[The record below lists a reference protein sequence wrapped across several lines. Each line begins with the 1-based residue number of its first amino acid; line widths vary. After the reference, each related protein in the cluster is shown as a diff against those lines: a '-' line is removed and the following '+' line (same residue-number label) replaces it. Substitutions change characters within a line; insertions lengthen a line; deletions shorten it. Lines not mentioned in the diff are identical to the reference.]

1 MKIYKV
7 FYSVWPK
14 TNDSVHELRTDRK
27 LIDVYSLF
35 TIAPWWATSRMQ
47 VFKHFHVLFV
57 RPGSYIYGFFTMI
70 VEQCDIQACY
80 SALLAEKARI
90 CFFIVKH
97 ADVSESHLYHLISTI
112 K

>member
-1 MKIYKV
+1 MSIVYLQSPTGGLQV
-7 FYSVWPK
+7 ECRFLSTSMFYLC
-14 TNDSVHELRTDRK
+14 DLE
-27 LIDVYSLF
+27 
-35 TIAPWWATSRMQ
+35 ATSM
-47 VFKHFHVLFV
+47 V
-57 RPGSYIYGFFTMI
+57 FFTMI